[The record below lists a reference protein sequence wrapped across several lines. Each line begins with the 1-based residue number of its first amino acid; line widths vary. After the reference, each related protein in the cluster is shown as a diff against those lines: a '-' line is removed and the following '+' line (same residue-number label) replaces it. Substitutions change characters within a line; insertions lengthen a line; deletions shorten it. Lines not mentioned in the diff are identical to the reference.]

1 MWIISTLV
9 WVYKVE
15 RESMSQNYAQV
26 PDFERREGENTFV
39 LDRSDPV
46 AMIEAREQR
55 VRERFVAIE
64 EAKILRDQVRQCYYK
79 EGVNHY
85 QNCREIVQTY
95 LKKIGAHD
103 FGAPGAR

>member
-1 MWIISTLV
+1 
-9 WVYKVE
+9 
-15 RESMSQNYAQV
+15 MSQNYAQV

-55 VRERFVAIE
+55 VRERFVAIGRQRW
-64 EAKILRDQVRQCYYK
+64 RDQVRQCYYK

-85 QNCREIVQTY
+85 QNCRKLCRRI
-95 LKKIGAHD
+95 
-103 FGAPGAR
+103 